1 MTLSS
6 NDNESINDSML
17 LIRNILH
24 ATERP
29 SPTADNA
36 FDIEAAGTD
45 VRNNQDRDPRPNNY
59 AGYTSAN
66 CMQQNQLLHKLLTQ
80 GLDRLLI
87 NLLACAQKVI
97 LIN

>member
-1 MTLSS
+1 
-6 NDNESINDSML
+6 ML

-29 SPTADNA
+29 SPTADNV

-45 VRNNQDRDPRPNNY
+45 LRNNQNGEPRPNNY
-59 AGYTSAN
+59 AGYTSPS
-66 CMQQNQLLHKLLTQ
+66 CIQQNQLLHKLLAQ

-87 NLLACAQKVI
+87 NLLACSQKVI
-97 LIN
+97 LID